1 MIKMHYRVCYLLDFD
16 PQARFAL
23 GHFGVYNLYKKRIL
37 NKLQQVL
44 QVSCLCFFE
53 KKQSDWIKNSIV
65 TSRDSLKSC
74 DEHITIRLVIFRYYS
89 FYNFFFR
96 EIFDLK
102 FIPYGFCYYYV
113 PTMLA
118 LLTNLPINL
127 NLLRLKMIS
136 FLYIASNSHG

>member
-1 MIKMHYRVCYLLDFD
+1 MPC
-16 PQARFAL
+16 L
-23 GHFGVYNLYKKRIL
+23 GSFWGVQSVQKTNSEQITTSFTSFLF
-37 NKLQQVL
+37 V
-44 QVSCLCFFE
+44 FFR
-53 KKQSDWIKNSIV
+53 KKQSDRIKNSIV

>member
-1 MIKMHYRVCYLLDFD
+1 MLTFLCTTYLFTIIILELRSAFD
-16 PQARFAL
+16 L
-23 GHFGVYNLYKKRIL
+23 
-37 NKLQQVL
+37 
-44 QVSCLCFFE
+44 
-53 KKQSDWIKNSIV
+53 
-65 TSRDSLKSC
+65 
-74 DEHITIRLVIFRYYS
+74 TIS
-89 FYNFFFR
+89 FFFR

-136 FLYIASNSHG
+136 FLYIASNSHGQPQAFSLLHQQKSVFESSLEKLAVNQEMSKIGLYHTAYRQNIKCQKCERMGLNGFHIR